1 MKIVAG
7 PDVKVEQLHP
17 TLSVADVRAAADFY
31 QNKLGFIVAFTLGDP
46 PTFAGINLDCVQMFI
61 RKGTPAP
68 QGSSVYFV
76 ISDVDAFHAFHRAN
90 GVDVVRSPSDQE
102 YGLREYTVRDL
113 DGYCLNFGQRL

>member
-1 MKIVAG
+1 MPPIVV
-7 PDVKVEQLHP
+7 PHVKVEQLHP

-31 QNKLGFIVAFTLGDP
+31 QNKLGFIVAFTEGDP
-46 PTFAGINLDCVQMFI
+46 PTFAGINLDCVQIFI

-68 QGSSVYFV
+68 HGSSVYFV
-76 ISDVDAFHAFHRAN
+76 IDNLDAFYEFHRAN
-90 GVDVVRSPSDQE
+90 GVDVVESPGDRP